1 MIINKI
7 QLNEWEI
14 IYMKNIYEKYKRNRC
29 YFLFFILLKNLK
41 LDKIIQKIQKLLMIK
56 FNLFKYNRVY
66 MFILI

>member
-1 MIINKI
+1 
-7 QLNEWEI
+7 
-14 IYMKNIYEKYKRNRC
+14 MKNIYEKYKRNRC